1 MNDIQS
7 LAESVV
13 AGQLDSVSLSH
24 WSRYYWNQGKFCHH
38 VNPEGL
44 VKAQASSTII
54 QRYSGTSEV
63 AHRIL
68 YGEPGKA
75 GCVVVKAPPEH
86 SYRGNFGDLLIP
98 LHSHSSDHIAV
109 ILDGGGTF
117 LVRRQLEGDDVILM
131 AEAGPGTIMFYPARI
146 PHTFISGEDGIC
158 VASAQA
164 EYQSPDSVRFADL
177 APDYLNELPRLDY
190 ALYLRQL
197 SL

>member
-7 LAESVV
+7 IAESVV

-24 WSRYYWNQGKFCHH
+24 WSWYYWNRGDFRHH

-44 VKAQASSTII
+44 VKAQASGTII
-54 QRYSGTSEV
+54 QRYSGTPEV

-75 GCVVVKAPPEH
+75 GCVMVKAPPEH
-86 SYRGNFGDLLIP
+86 SYRGNFDDLLIP
-98 LHSHSSDHIAV
+98 LHSHPTDHIAV
-109 ILDGGGTF
+109 VLGGGGTF
-117 LVRRQLEGDDVILM
+117 LARRQLEGDDVILM
-131 AEAGPGTIMFYPARI
+131 AEAGPGTILFYPAGI
-146 PHTFISGEDGIC
+146 PHTFISGEDGIR

-164 EYQSPDSVRFADL
+164 EYESPDSVRFADQ
-177 APDYLNELPRLDY
+177 APYYLNELPRLDY
-190 ALYLRQL
+190 ALYLRRL